1 MPGISPQQHIDLLK
15 DLFSAS
21 FALYGPMPYILE
33 KCLYNIYLK
42 KGWNLTLG
50 FHPCLAGENGNVDLF
65 DEDIIKE
72 KYTVMAHKYLF
83 PTMQDLKD
91 EVDYYIENEMTYE
104 GEVKGNIRSA
114 IKARID
120 SLCVGAKGF
129 MFNTYDVT
137 DFDELFNN
145 NVVLELEGLTD
156 DSDKAFALGLLII
169 YVNEYRQLKKEISEV
184 NGLEHILVIEEAH
197 RLLKNVSMENNEDI
211 GNPKGKAVEHFTNML
226 AEMRSYGQGVIV
238 AEQIPNKLAP
248 DVIKNSSN
256 KIIHRIVAL
265 DDQEAVA
272 NTIGVSAENAIYLGN
287 QKTGYALCHKE
298 GMVQPV
304 IVKILEVKKNNISD
318 TKLYKKNIEK
328 KLFEINKSIIS
339 NELPKDVLVWAVKIL
354 VSLLCM
360 MDHEKIFTGLE
371 MADEDLDRKIVL
383 KSMTMI
389 PGVNKKDC
397 IISSI
402 TDEVI
407 SLLIS
412 GVFSNHQMP
421 SDEMVKAITNTIKI
435 PTQEKVTGLNKLFE
449 KFYKKNPRNKAIDIV
464 AGLVSTEY
472 SEGYNIEKLVGD
484 FMLYEDEGFIGEV
497 KARLL

>member
-1 MPGISPQQHIDLLK
+1 
-15 DLFSAS
+15 
-21 FALYGPMPYILE
+21 
-33 KCLYNIYLK
+33 
-42 KGWNLTLG
+42 
-50 FHPCLAGENGNVDLF
+50 
-65 DEDIIKE
+65 
-72 KYTVMAHKYLF
+72 
-83 PTMQDLKD
+83 
-91 EVDYYIENEMTYE
+91 
-104 GEVKGNIRSA
+104 
-114 IKARID
+114 
-120 SLCVGAKGF
+120 
-129 MFNTYDVT
+129 
-137 DFDELFNN
+137 
-145 NVVLELEGLTD
+145 
-156 DSDKAFALGLLII
+156 
-169 YVNEYRQLKKEISEV
+169 
-184 NGLEHILVIEEAH
+184 
-197 RLLKNVSMENNEDI
+197 
-211 GNPKGKAVEHFTNML
+211 
-226 AEMRSYGQGVIV
+226 
-238 AEQIPNKLAP
+238 
-248 DVIKNSSN
+248 
-256 KIIHRIVAL
+256 
-265 DDQEAVA
+265 
-272 NTIGVSAENAIYLGN
+272 
-287 QKTGYALCHKE
+287 
-298 GMVQPV
+298 
-304 IVKILEVKKNNISD
+304 
-318 TKLYKKNIEK
+318 
-328 KLFEINKSIIS
+328 
-339 NELPKDVLVWAVKIL
+339 
-354 VSLLCM
+354 

>member
-1 MPGISPQQHIDLLK
+1 
-15 DLFSAS
+15 
-21 FALYGPMPYILE
+21 
-33 KCLYNIYLK
+33 
-42 KGWNLTLG
+42 
-50 FHPCLAGENGNVDLF
+50 
-65 DEDIIKE
+65 
-72 KYTVMAHKYLF
+72 
-83 PTMQDLKD
+83 MQDLKD
-91 EVDYYIENEMTYE
+91 EVDNYIENEMTYE

-137 DFDELFNN
+137 NFDELFNN
-145 NVVLELEGLTD
+145 NVVLELEGLAD
-156 DSDKAFALGLLII
+156 DGDKAFSLGLLII
-169 YVNEYRQLKKEISEV
+169 YVNEYRQLKKEVGEV

-197 RLLKNVSMENNEDI
+197 RLLKNVSTENNEDM

-238 AEQIPNKLAP
+238 VEQIPSKLAP

-272 NTIGVSAENAIYLGN
+272 NTIGVPAENAIYLGN

-304 IVKILEVKKNNISD
+304 IVKIPEIEKNSISD
-318 TKLYKKNIEK
+318 TKLYKKEIDK

-339 NELPKDVLVWAVKIL
+339 NELPKDVSVWAVKTL

-360 MDHEKIFTGLE
+360 MDYKKIFAGLE
-371 MADEDLDRKIVL
+371 LADDDLDKKIIL
-383 KSMTMI
+383 KSLTLI
-389 PGVNKKDC
+389 PGVSKKEC

-402 TDEVI
+402 TDSVI

-412 GVFSNHQMP
+412 GVFSNHQIP
-421 SDEMVKAITNTIKI
+421 SDEVLEAIANTIKV
-435 PTQEKVTGLNKLFE
+435 PTQEKIIELNKLFE

-464 AGLVSTEY
+464 TALVSEEY
-472 SEGYNIEKLVGD
+472 AAGYNIESLARD
-484 FMLYEDEGFIGEV
+484 FMLYEDKAFITEV
-497 KARLL
+497 KARLQ

>member
-1 MPGISPQQHIDLLK
+1 M
-15 DLFSAS
+15 
-21 FALYGPMPYILE
+21 
-33 KCLYNIYLK
+33 
-42 KGWNLTLG
+42 
-50 FHPCLAGENGNVDLF
+50 
-65 DEDIIKE
+65 
-72 KYTVMAHKYLF
+72 
-83 PTMQDLKD
+83 
-91 EVDYYIENEMTYE
+91 
-104 GEVKGNIRSA
+104 
-114 IKARID
+114 
-120 SLCVGAKGF
+120 
-129 MFNTYDVT
+129 
-137 DFDELFNN
+137 
-145 NVVLELEGLTD
+145 VLELEGLTD